1 MLSPPGLVPS
11 ANPGRNRSSSSLWS
25 TRRLWEGTTTAGTP
39 RGRSRWRSPGASPAT
54 VATQSRSGKSQF
66 HPVFQMLIFSLR
78 VPASQRAS
86 IHILIHNPYLL
97 CGSPATLPSVFVPS
111 SESWNLNSARSR
123 EVLSVKT
130 NVAQMRGGAAAS
142 RPLERAPEFEKSLPS
157 CEGSANTSPNGTHI
171 LIIGFCHPQTHLD
184 FGVDLTVWRFEAQI
198 LYIFVA

>member
-25 TRRLWEGTTTAGTP
+25 IRRLWEGTTTAGTP
-39 RGRSRWRSPGASPAT
+39 RGRSRWRSPGASPPTAAT
-54 VATQSRSGKSQF
+54 PSRSGKYQN
-66 HPVFQMLIFSLR
+66 LIHRPFRCLFSLF
-78 VPASQRAS
+78 VCQRAS
-86 IHILIHNPYLL
+86 IHIPIHNPYLL
-97 CGSPATLPSVFVPS
+97 CGSPADLPSVFVPS

>member
-39 RGRSRWRSPGASPAT
+39 RGRSRWRSHGASPPTAAT
-54 VATQSRSGKSQF
+54 PSRSGKYQN
-66 HPVFQMLIFSLR
+66 LIHRPFRCLFSLF
-78 VPASQRAS
+78 VCQRAS
-86 IHILIHNPYLL
+86 IHIPIHNPYLL
-97 CGSPATLPSVFVPS
+97 CGSPADLPSVFVPS

-184 FGVDLTVWRFEAQI
+184 FGLDLTVWRFEAQI

>member
-1 MLSPPGLVPS
+1 MGGHNYCRNPS
-11 ANPGRNRSSSSLWS
+11 GEEQMEEPWCFTTDRSNPKQVRKISKFH
-25 TRRLWEGTTTAGTP
+25 
-39 RGRSRWRSPGASPAT
+39 SPA
-54 VATQSRSGKSQF
+54 
-66 HPVFQMLIFSLR
+66 FQMPRFSLS
-78 VPASQRAS
+78 VCQRAS
-86 IHILIHNPYLL
+86 IHIPIHNPYLL
-97 CGSPATLPSVFVPS
+97 CGSPADLPSVFVPS

-184 FGVDLTVWRFEAQI
+184 FGLDLTVWRFEAQI

>member
-11 ANPGRNRSSSSLWS
+11 ANPGRSRSSSSLWS
-25 TRRLWEGTTTAGTP
+25 IRRLWEGTTTAGTP

-66 HPVFQMLIFSLR
+66 HSQWSFRCLFSLF
-78 VPASQRAS
+78 VCQRAS
-86 IHILIHNPYLL
+86 IHIPIHNPYLL
-97 CGSPATLPSVFVPS
+97 CGSPADLPSVFVPS

-130 NVAQMRGGAAAS
+130 NVAQMRGGAEAS

-184 FGVDLTVWRFEAQI
+184 FGLDLTVWRFEAQI